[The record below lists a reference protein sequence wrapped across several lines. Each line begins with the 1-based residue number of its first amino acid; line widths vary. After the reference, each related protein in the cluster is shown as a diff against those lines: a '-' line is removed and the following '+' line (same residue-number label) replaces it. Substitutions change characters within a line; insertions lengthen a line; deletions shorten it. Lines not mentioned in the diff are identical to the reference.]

1 MKKIGKILVGFLAVI
16 GLISLVILI
25 LANILADRDGE
36 AKHIVSPPSD
46 KALFKIQVAKL
57 QAAGGYAPDTAVI
70 RMTSVRNE
78 TRAREIRDY
87 FQLDTLYDTEA
98 STWEK
103 TLAVA
108 RFVATNIPHNNQKVQ
123 PEKRNAIYLWEYT
136 KTVEPAFNCRL
147 HSILL
152 YELLQ
157 SINIE
162 AKYITCMPMDPNDT
176 DCHVVNHVW
185 LPELG
190 KWAMIDSDM
199 GGNYA
204 TDATGTPL
212 SLAEIR
218 ESYILGNPVFY
229 HPAFVAEGNKKISHH
244 HGYMAKNTYWFSCWE
259 TLHYDQEPEGDW
271 NRGRY
276 IHLVPC
282 GFEPFLNGP
291 DDCVTTDD
299 TQFWAAPTQFRAT
312 PANSQ

>member
-36 AKHIVSPPSD
+36 AKQIIIPPSE
-46 KALFKIQVAKL
+46 KALFRIQVAKL

-70 RMTSVRNE
+70 RMTSVRDE
-78 TRAREIRDY
+78 VRAREIRDY
-87 FQLDTLYDTEA
+87 FQLDTLYDAAAT
-98 STWEK
+98 TWDK

-162 AKYITCMPMDPNDT
+162 AKYITCMPMDPNDQ

-204 TDATGTPL
+204 TDAAGTPL

-218 ESYILGNPVFY
+218 ESYISGNPVFY
-229 HPAFVAEGNKKISHH
+229 HPAFVTEGNKKISHY
-244 HGYMAKNTYWFSCWE
+244 HGYMSKNTYWFSCWE
-259 TLHYDQEPEGDW
+259 TLHYDQEPESDW
-271 NRGRY
+271 DRVRY

-299 TQFWAAPTQFRAT
+299 TQFWAAPTQVRAV
-312 PANSQ
+312 PANSL